1 MQISLFINDWPEE
14 EVYSVSS
21 QVLADTYEIRQE
33 IGSGGGGIVYLAWH
47 MRLEKLVILKEDK
60 RGLSTN
66 IDKLRREADAL
77 KNLSHSY
84 IPQVYDFLVENG
96 NVYTVMDYIEG
107 ESFDKMLEKGQHFPQ
122 PMVVKWL
129 RQILEAVVYLHSRP
143 PYGILHSDIKP
154 ANIMLR
160 ADGNICL
167 IDFNIALA
175 LGAEGVAA
183 VGISRGYASP
193 EHYGPE
199 ALAEATGRA
208 YTSSSSISKVDTG
221 KTVHLT
227 GKEKTL
233 LAKVDLPHRRHLLDV
248 RSDIY
253 SLGATIYHILSG
265 IRPAVKAREII
276 PLSKKEYSA
285 ALVDV
290 IMKAMNP
297 NPDLRYQTA
306 NEMLE
311 AVNHLRQ
318 SDPRYRHFIHSLYLG
333 GTILSLLFISS
344 VFCTFTGLKRMER
357 AKEALIQAEYSAKA
371 MTDGNVTEAVRYALE
386 SLSEK
391 GGIFTPPSPPQ
402 AQKALTDALQIYDLS
417 DGYKPASILEL
428 PSPPLKL
435 AISPEGRWAAAVY
448 AYEAAL
454 IDLQTSEMI
463 TTFPMIKSALADVV
477 FTKENRLIYAG
488 ENGICC
494 YDITQQKELWQGK
507 PATTITVSADGKI
520 IAAVNKDSK
529 EALLYTIDGQ
539 EKGAVSF
546 QEKFQRIPVKDS
558 MGDPQDALFCLNKDG
573 TMLAASFADGSLD
586 LFHLDSGEVFSILS
600 ESGAKHF
607 EGGFSQNYFAF
618 SAIAIE
624 NKSVFA
630 AINTDTMEQ
639 TGGFQS
645 DNPFGVIADE
655 TGIYISSE
663 NLVIKLNPENGEQ
676 QEFAYTSADIE
687 EFSHDKA
694 NFIAVTKNNELEL
707 FEKSIPVGKYIWDHL
722 YNFLCISGDYVL
734 AGTRDSPYL
743 RILQKKIFSEND
755 FFHYDIGYFHNEARI
770 NAAQNRILLY
780 SYQGFR
786 LYDTEGKILCD
797 KGLPDAQYIID
808 QQYSHISGNLAV
820 IYKNSLRI
828 YDGFD
833 GKLLFEKTGLQ
844 SVFYAPYGISILE
857 PNGKVSLI
865 DIDSTN
871 SVMEAQVQGNF
882 AVLCGMVIDQEFLKG
897 QEVIGAAN
905 TKEGY
910 LFAVSNGIQGIIYN
924 GKGKNLFSFDVQGK
938 SEAFFTDEMVLIS
951 PFHGT
956 PAAYSLK
963 TGKKINNLQPDSFLT
978 YVTQT
983 KEGLLVEYI
992 SATGNKFG
1000 TLLDSNCESLAQLTN
1015 LTDFNGEEFFFD
1027 YPTGA
1032 IRKSHFYSLTELR
1045 ECCFKEGL
1053 TKTLILSN
1061 EED

>member
-1 MQISLFINDWPEE
+1 M
-14 EVYSVSS
+14 SS
-21 QVLADTYEIRQE
+21 PILENTYEIRE
-33 IGSGGGGIVYLAWH
+33 KIGSGGGGIIYLAWH
-47 MRLEKLVILKEDK
+47 IRLNKWVILKKDK
-60 RGLSTN
+60 RGLSID
-66 IDKLRREADAL
+66 IDKLNREANAL
-77 KNLSHSY
+77 KNLSHTY
-84 IPQVYDFLVENG
+84 IPQVYDFIVKDG
-96 NVYTVMDYIEG
+96 NAYTVIDYIEG
-107 ESFDKMLEKGQHFPQ
+107 ESFNKILAKGQRFPQ
-122 PMVVKWL
+122 SMVVKWL
-129 RQILEAVVYLHSRP
+129 RQILEAVAYLHSN
-143 PYGILHSDIKP
+143 GVLHSDIKP

-160 ADGNICL
+160 PNGDICL

-175 LGAEGVAA
+175 LGDDGVTAI
-183 VGISRGYASP
+183 GISQGYASP
-193 EHYGPE
+193 EHYGAE
-199 ALAEATGRA
+199 TLAEATGYV
-208 YTSSSSISKVDTG
+208 YTNSNTAINIDPQ
-221 KTVHLT
+221 KTIPFPGNETTVLIR
-227 GKEKTL
+227 KESPYK
-233 LAKVDLPHRRHLLDV
+233 HHLLDV

-276 PLSKKEYSA
+276 PLSKKEYSV

-311 AVNHLRQ
+311 AVNHLHKA
-318 SDPRYRHFIHSLYLG
+318 DPRYQRFIRNLYLG
-333 GTILSLLFISS
+333 GTILGLLFVSS
-344 VFCTFTGLKRMER
+344 GFCTFTGLKRMER
-357 AKEALIQAEYSAKA
+357 EKEALVQAEYSAKA
-371 MTDGNVTEAVRYALE
+371 MADGNITEAVRYALE

-391 GGIFTPPSPPQ
+391 GGIFTPSPPTQ
-402 AQKALTDALQIYDLS
+402 AQKALTDALQVYDLS
-417 DGYKPASILEL
+417 DGYKQVGILEL

-435 AISPEGRWAAAVY
+435 EISPESRWAAAVY

-454 IDLQTSEMI
+454 IDLQTSEVI
-463 TTFPMIKSALADVV
+463 AALPMAKSALADVV

-488 ENGICC
+488 EKGICC
-494 YDITQQKELWQGK
+494 YDIAQRKELWQGK
-507 PATTITVSADGKI
+507 PATTIAVSANGKI
-520 IAAVNKDSK
+520 IAAVNKDDR

-539 EKGAVSF
+539 EKGTVSF
-546 QEKFQRIPVKDS
+546 QEKFQRIPMDDS

-586 LFHLDSGEVFSILS
+586 LFHLDSGEIFSILL
-600 ESGAKHF
+600 ESGAEHF

-618 SAIAIE
+618 SAVAIE

-630 AINTDTMEQ
+630 AINTDTVEQ

-645 DNPFGVIADE
+645 DNPFGVVADE
-655 TGIYISSE
+655 TGIYISSG
-663 NLVIKLNPENGEQ
+663 NLVVKLNPENGGQ

-687 EFSHDKA
+687 AFSHDKT

-707 FEKSIPVGKYIWDHL
+707 FQKGIPVGKYIWDHL

-743 RILQKKIFSEND
+743 RVLQKKDFSEND
-755 FFHYDIGYFHNEARI
+755 FFHYDAGYFHNEARI

-797 KGLPDAQYIID
+797 KELPDAQYIID
-808 QQYSHISGNLAV
+808 QQYSHTSGNLAV

-828 YDGFD
+828 YDGSD
-833 GKLLFEKTGLQ
+833 GNLLFEKTGLQ

-871 SVMEAQVQGNF
+871 SVMETQVQGNF
-882 AVLCGMVIDQEFLKG
+882 AVLCGMVIDQEFLKD

-924 GKGKNLFSFDVQGK
+924 GKGKKLFSFDVQGK

-978 YVTQT
+978 YATQT

-992 SATGNKFG
+992 SADGNKFG
-1000 TLLDSNCESLAQLTN
+1000 ILLDSNCESLAQLPD

-1027 YPTGA
+1027 YPTGV
-1032 IRKSHFYSLTELR
+1032 IRKSHLYSLTELR
-1045 ECCFKEGL
+1045 ERCSKEGF
-1053 TKTLILSN
+1053 TKTLTLSN